1 MLASSAN
8 GVPAMQN
15 SRLALAAVVACLLS
29 LLAEPAS
36 ANIKCPP
43 DLGGIPLI
51 PGRPGEAQPG
61 QAVEIPGF
69 EGTYTANCG
78 YKGDF
83 EEEPGVEKH
92 VEMRVTAKWHPMQG
106 GDLFGCAKLSGRP
119 AEWESDDKT
128 RFTLL
133 AEDRQASVDVV
144 STHPLWGE
152 TAKALGVTIMEAVAG
167 MAGTCRQ

>member
-1 MLASSAN
+1 
-8 GVPAMQN
+8 MQR
-15 SRLALAAVVACLLS
+15 SHLALAAGFAFVTLTLGA
-29 LLAEPAS
+29 PAL

-51 PGRPGEAQPG
+51 PGRPGEVQPG

-69 EGTYTANCG
+69 EGTYTANCAYQG
-78 YKGDF
+78 AFKDP
-83 EEEPGVEKH
+83 EKPDAEKH

-119 AEWESDDKT
+119 AEWASDDKT

-144 STHPLWGE
+144 TTHHLWGE
-152 TAKALGVTIMEAVAG
+152 TAKALGVTIMETVAG